1 MKRYIG
7 MLCLCGWV
15 TVGRAQTVSYATLQ
29 LTTNKTTTLVFP
41 AAVKPADLGS
51 KDILAQKAPDN
62 ENILFLKAA
71 TAGFAET
78 NLTVITA
85 DGRLYTFTVLYDS
98 IPAKTVYN
106 VVESQSVNR
115 NEVSFGAGRM
125 NPAASERVTN
135 SLLHARRRV
144 HGIADKKGDVRAV
157 VSGIYIKE
165 NLLFLQLS
173 LENLSSIHY
182 DIDFIR
188 FSIQDKKIARRTAA
202 QQLEIKPVYTSGYT
216 GKISANTLSVAVFA
230 FEKFTIPDAKSF
242 IIQIGEAGGG
252 RHLHLRIKDRNIV
265 HAVSA
270 DSVTQ
275 PVQQYTDF

>member
-7 MLCLCGWV
+7 MLCLCGLV
-15 TVGRAQTVSYATLQ
+15 MVGRAQTVTYATLQ

-71 TAGFAET
+71 TAGFRET

-85 DGRLYTFTVLYDS
+85 DGKLYTFTVLYDS
-98 IPAKTVYN
+98 MPAKTVYN
-106 VVESQSVNR
+106 IAEPQAVNR
-115 NEVSFGAGRM
+115 NEVSFGSGRM
-125 NPAASERVTN
+125 NPASAERI
-135 SLLHARRRV
+135 SKRLLQARRLV
-144 HGIADKKGDVRAV
+144 HGIAHDKGDIRAV

-173 LENLSSIHY
+173 LENVSSINY

-188 FSIQDKKIARRTAA
+188 FSIQDKKIAKRTAA
-202 QQLEIKPVYTSGYT
+202 QQVEMKPVCTAGNNKRVRANS
-216 GKISANTLSVAVFA
+216 SAVAVFA

-252 RHLHLRIKDRNIV
+252 RHLQLRVKNRNIIHAVPVDELRIRN
-265 HAVSA
+265 
-270 DSVTQ
+270 
-275 PVQQYTDF
+275 

>member
-1 MKRYIG
+1 MKQFICIISMYW
-7 MLCLCGWV
+7 LV
-15 TVGRAQTVSYATLQ
+15 VSANAQTVTYTTLQ

-71 TAGFAET
+71 TAGFPET

-85 DGRLYTFTVLYDS
+85 DGRLYTFTVFYDS
-98 IPAKTVYN
+98 MPAKTVYN
-106 VVESQSVNR
+106 IAEPQAVNR

-125 NPAASERVTN
+125 NPASAERI
-135 SLLHARRRV
+135 SKRLLHARRLV
-144 HGIADKKGDVRAV
+144 HGIADDKGDVRAI

-173 LENLSSIHY
+173 FENVSPVHY

-188 FSIQDKKIARRTAA
+188 FSIQDKKIAKRTAA
-202 QQLEIKPVYTSGYT
+202 QQVEMKPVCTAGNSR
-216 GKISANTLSVAVFA
+216 KIRANTRSVAVFA
-230 FEKFTIPDAKSF
+230 FKKFTIPDAKSC

-252 RHLHLRIKDRNIV
+252 RHLQLRVKNRNII

-270 DSVTQ
+270 DSFTQ
-275 PVQQYTDF
+275 PAEQ